1 MSKQRSQVKLPLPEV
16 AVAVVPKT
24 WVFGPLHQYCLDMY
38 PDAVALVNP
47 TDIKPGDLVVFTPGF
62 DRFPGMA
69 EVRDAIIA
77 SGASSALI

>member
-24 WVFGPLHQYCLDMY
+24 WVFGPFTQHCLDRY

-47 TDIKPGDLVVFTPGF
+47 ADIKQGDLVVFTPGIEGCQ
-62 DRFPGMA
+62 GMT
-69 EVRDAIIA
+69 EVREAIIA
-77 SGASSALI
+77 SGASSTLA